1 MAKQNA
7 YLAKQEAV
15 QRQCFNDGWRLGTQ
29 QMCDYISL
37 ALRDPETMG
46 KDTFS
51 GARILKVL
59 KKTNEIMQYF
69 RPAFLPNDE
78 ADWYQEQ
85 LDKALREA
93 YKGNGETFY
102 PFRERYDCLKEYDYK
117 SGKWRGVKNESIAR
131 NDERFERK
139 RQNSCGRSVGR
150 QGIYQRKMQL
160 G

>member
-1 MAKQNA
+1 MPSKNAFLEKQAKIQKA
-7 YLAKQEAV
+7 
-15 QRQCFNDGWRLGTQ
+15 CFDEGWALGVQ

-51 GARILKVL
+51 GARILKVMR
-59 KKTNEIMQYF
+59 KTNEIMQYF

-93 YKGNGETFY
+93 FKGNGETFF

-117 SGKWRGVKNESIAR
+117 VGKWRG
-131 NDERFERK
+131 
-139 RQNSCGRSVGR
+139 
-150 QGIYQRKMQL
+150 
-160 G
+160 

>member
-1 MAKQNA
+1 MEELNGYTPPASLNLSDFQDA
-7 YLAKQEAV
+7 IGDAV
-15 QRQCFNDGWRLGTQ
+15 
-29 QMCDYISL
+29 
-37 ALRDPETMG
+37 
-46 KDTFS
+46 S

-59 KKTNEIMQYF
+59 KKTSEIMQYF

-117 SGKWRGVKNESIAR
+117 SGKWRG
-131 NDERFERK
+131 
-139 RQNSCGRSVGR
+139 
-150 QGIYQRKMQL
+150 
-160 G
+160 